1 MSRFSSF
8 KQYVF
13 SNLFPYYYK
22 DYDTYKDANGKGI
35 LERFVEVCSEYFDNE
50 VVPEIDNILD
60 NIDVD
65 ICKDLYLNY
74 LWEFLGEIPYSNTY
88 NNKIYPNPNPRQ
100 VLRYAI
106 SLFKIRGTALF
117 YEVLGRLY
125 DTPISIEIVN
135 PPNPQTPDSDGI
147 IRSKLYYSKGSNN
160 QVLFWYGQYMT
171 YPFGRC
177 NGCVH
182 VKINL
187 DIPYYAISS
196 YIEKNGWYYDR
207 ENGKVYED
215 SSKDVEIP
223 LSTIEEV
230 NSMVNV
236 IKKYLPINTSIKVPG
251 STGADT
257 DKDNLVITVKAVQL
271 IIQSPPVIPQQF
283 SNGSLNIPS
292 L

>member
-88 NNKIYPNPNPRQ
+88 NNKVYPYPNPRQ

-125 DTPISIEIVN
+125 DTSIGIEVVN
-135 PPNPQTPDSDGI
+135 PSNPQTPDSDGI

-187 DIPYYAISS
+187 DLPYYAISS

-236 IKKYLPINTSIKVPG
+236 IKKYLPINTSIKVPD

-257 DKDNLVITVKAVQL
+257 DEDNLVITVKAVQL
-271 IIQSPPVIPQQF
+271 MIQSPPVIPQQF
-283 SNGSLNIPS
+283 SNGSLNIPP